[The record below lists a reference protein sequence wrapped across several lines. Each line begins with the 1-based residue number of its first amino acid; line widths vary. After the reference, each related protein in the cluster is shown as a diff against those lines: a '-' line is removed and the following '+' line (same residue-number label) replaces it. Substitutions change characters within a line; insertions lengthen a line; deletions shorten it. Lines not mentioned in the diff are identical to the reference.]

1 MDECRVSGDNL
12 KMSSNSF
19 VRLIDL
25 FTHEYNHRIRGDGGR
40 GYTFLVI
47 RGGVT
52 GAEQFL
58 SSEDQE
64 ETITRI

>member
-1 MDECRVSGDNL
+1 MDECGVSGDNL

-19 VRLIDL
+19 VGLIDL

-47 RGGVT
+47 RGGT